1 MSRTPGNNLI
11 TDVEGLLV
19 GNASDEEAKTGV
31 TVLLCEKPS
40 TASCHV
46 MGGAPGSRDTDL
58 LSPENTVGEV
68 DALFLAGGSAFG
80 IDAGSGAMA
89 ALKEMGRGFQV
100 ADQRIPIVPGA
111 ILFDMVNGGNKDWGE
126 YPPHRE
132 LGHQAVKAAAESFGL
147 GSHGAGTGALVA
159 GLKGGL
165 GSASV
170 SLPGGG
176 TIGAL
181 VAVNALG
188 TPCIGNSRHFWA
200 APFEQESEFGGLG
213 LPHPLPPEAN
223 ELKIKFREEIAAG
236 ANTTIAVIATDIA
249 LTKAECKRLAIAAH
263 DGFARALWP
272 AHTPLDGDM
281 VFAVSTGRKPAPGG
295 LDHWIDLCA
304 LASSTMARAIARGIY
319 EATPQEN
326 DIFPCWKSAWG

>member
-1 MSRTPGNNLI
+1 MSGGKNNLI
-11 TDVEGLLV
+11 TDVEGLAV
-19 GNASDEEAKTGV
+19 GNASDGKAKTGV
-31 TVLLCEKPS
+31 TVLVCGRPA

-68 DALFLAGGSAFG
+68 DAVFLSGGSAFG
-80 IDAGSGAMA
+80 IDAGAGAMA
-89 ALKEMGRGFQV
+89 AMKEMGRGFQV

-111 ILFDMVNGGNKDWGE
+111 ILFDMINGGNKDWGQ

-132 LGHQAVKAAAESFGL
+132 LGYQAVRAAGKTFDL
-147 GSHGAGTGALVA
+147 GSHGAGTGALVS

-165 GSASV
+165 GSASGDL
-170 SLPGGG
+170 SGGG

-188 TPCIGNSRHFWA
+188 NPCVGNTKHFWA

-213 LPHPLPPEAN
+213 LPHPLPPDAKG
-223 ELKIKFREEIAAG
+223 LKIKFREKVAAG
-236 ANTTIAVIATDIA
+236 TNTTIAVIATDVT

-281 VFAVSTGRKPAPGG
+281 IFAVSTGAKPAPAME
-295 LDHWIDLCA
+295 DWIDLCA

-319 EATPQEN
+319 EASPHEN
-326 DIFPCWKSAWG
+326 DIFPCWKDS

>member
-1 MSRTPGNNLI
+1 MSGGKQNLI
-11 TDVEGLLV
+11 TDVKGLSV
-19 GNASDEEAKTGV
+19 GNASDEKAKTGV
-31 TVLLCEKPS
+31 TVVVCDKPF

-58 LSPENTVGEV
+58 LSPENTVGEI
-68 DALFLAGGSAFG
+68 DAVFLSGGSAFG
-80 IDAGSGAMA
+80 IDAGAGAMA
-89 ALKEMGRGFQV
+89 ALKEMGRGFQI

-111 ILFDMVNGGNKDWGE
+111 ILFDMINGGDKDWGQ

-132 LGHQAVKAAAESFGL
+132 LGYQAVGAAGKTFDL
-147 GSHGAGTGALVA
+147 GSYGAGTGALVA

-165 GSASV
+165 GSASDR
-170 SLPGGG
+170 LPDNSVGSG

-188 TPCIGNSRHFWA
+188 NPCIANTKHFWA
-200 APFEQESEFGGLG
+200 APFEQGSEFGGLG
-213 LPHPLPPEAN
+213 LPHPLPPETKD
-223 ELKIKFREEIAAG
+223 LKIKFREKPAAG
-236 ANTTIAVIATDIA
+236 TSTTIAVIATDLT
-249 LTKAECKRLAIAAH
+249 LTKAECKRLAVAAH

-281 VFAVSTGRKPAPGG
+281 IFAISTGKKPAPSM
-295 LDHWIDLCA
+295 DRRIDLCA

-319 EATPQEN
+319 EASPHET
-326 DIFPCWKSAWG
+326 DIFPCWKNG